1 MLRRFLPSL
10 SSAAAYARVPFI
22 RSAVSFQRPFS
33 RIQSY
38 RAFSSTS
45 DSEQPIPGAN
55 AGKDG
60 GLFVMAATC
69 SKCST
74 RFVKQVTKNA
84 YFKGVVIVQCPG
96 CKSLHLIADHLGW
109 YSDKGTH
116 IEQILAERGESI
128 RVIQS
133 ADVMQMVVDHNNA
146 KEHEHVHGPGCNHDH
161 DDDHHHHHHHH
172 HHEHGEGC
180 SHDHEEDHHVHG
192 PSCTHEHHAETHH
205 HQVPSAED
213 SDPAIL
219 KNKK

>member
-1 MLRRFLPSL
+1 MLRRVLSSL
-10 SSAAAYARVPFI
+10 SSAASYARVPFI
-22 RSAVSFQRPFS
+22 RSAVTFQRPFS
-33 RIQSY
+33 RIQPY
-38 RAFSSTS
+38 RAFSSPS
-45 DSEQPIPGAN
+45 ESEQPIPGAN

-84 YFKGVVIVQCPG
+84 YYKGVVIVQCPG

-116 IEQILAERGESI
+116 IEQILAERGESV

-133 ADVMQMVVDHNNA
+133 ADVIQMVVDHNNA

-161 DDDHHHHHHHH
+161 DDDLHHPHHHDHAEHQ
-172 HHEHGEGC
+172 HGEGC
-180 SHDHEEDHHVHG
+180 SHDHGHDHHVHG
-192 PSCTHEHHAETHH
+192 PSCTHHHHAEAH
-205 HQVPSAED
+205 HQHVPSSAED
-213 SDPAIL
+213 ADS
-219 KNKK
+219 KKK